1 MSKARA
7 LLAMT
12 IIGLLVAAARGVSR
26 ASQEPASEGIREFV
40 LGEFGGVSRATLETN
55 ALPYKVVATA
65 LLASEERATGR
76 ALSRSDLPALYRRF
90 GFLFPTH
97 IANWPRGS
105 AEPRFERPV
114 GMVGHSLTG
123 PTPIVR
129 VDAVTLGCATCHSGR
144 LYGADGRATDSVW
157 VGMPNTSIDLEA
169 YTQAVYSGLKTAMQD
184 QGAFRSRIAALFPE
198 MGWTERFTLR
208 YVLLPRIAK
217 RLREYAAAGD
227 VPLPFSNGGPGFTN
241 GVASLKH
248 IVGVPPGVVSGPPDV
263 GFTSIPNLSGRA
275 LRSSLLYDGV
285 YAPVGAEPFTRL
297 DTSRI
302 AVSHVDSLA
311 GIIAFFTVST
321 MGVSPDVGERAIP
334 QVQTAVEWLASR
346 YQSPPFPGTIDSTQ
360 MRAGEVVFARRCTQC
375 HGTYAAGGT
384 PRRLVSFPNRLVPQN
399 VMGTDSARWFAV
411 DEVLIKRLGETAYAR
426 HMAVRRTGGYVAPIL
441 SGLWATAPYLHN
453 GSVPTMWQ
461 FLNPELRAARFYVGG
476 HALDFATMGIA
487 GRLGEDGVFVYP
499 VGYEPWSRAQ
509 LYDTSRPGMS
519 NRGHERQLDGLT
531 ADDKR
536 ALIEYLK
543 TL

>member
-1 MSKARA
+1 MAA
-7 LLAMT
+7 A
-12 IIGLLVAAARGVSR
+12 GVLVAAARGALR
-26 ASQEPASEGIREFV
+26 ASQTPTSDGIREFV

-65 LLASEERATGR
+65 LLMNEERATNT
-76 ALSRSDLPALYRRF
+76 ALSRSDLPTLYRRF
-90 GFLFPTH
+90 GFVFPTH
-97 IANWPRGS
+97 IANWPAGL
-105 AEPRFERPV
+105 AEPRFERPI
-114 GMVGHSLTG
+114 GTVGHSLSG
-123 PTPIVR
+123 PMPVVR
-129 VDAVTLGCATCHSGR
+129 VDAVTLGCATCHAGR

-157 VGMPNTSIDLEA
+157 VGMPNTSIDLES
-169 YTQAVYSGLKTAMQD
+169 YTQAVYRGLKTAMED
-184 QGAFRSRIAALFPE
+184 RGAFRSRVSRLFPE

-208 YVLLPRIAK
+208 YVLLPRIAT

-248 IVGVPPGVVSGPPDV
+248 IVGVPPGTVSGPPDI
-263 GFTSIPNLSGRA
+263 GFTSIPDLSSRA

-285 YAPVGAEPFTRL
+285 YAPLNAQHFTPL
-297 DTSRI
+297 DSSRI
-302 AVSHVDSLA
+302 PAAHVDSLA

-321 MGVSPDVGERAIP
+321 MGVAPDVGERAIP
-334 QVQTAVEWLASR
+334 QVRAAVDWIASR
-346 YQSPPFPGTIDSTQ
+346 YQSPQFPGAIDSTR

-375 HGTYAAGGT
+375 HGTYADGT
-384 PRRLVSFPNRLVPQN
+384 PRMLVSFPNRLVPQSA
-399 VMGTDSARWFAV
+399 MGSDSARWV
-411 DEVLIKRLGETAYAR
+411 VIDDVLMTRLGATAYAR
-426 HMAVRRTGGYVAPIL
+426 HMSMRHTGGYVAPIL

-453 GSVPTMWQ
+453 GSVPTLWQ
-461 FLNPELRAARFYVGG
+461 FLNPELRVARFYVGG

-487 GRLGEDGVFVYP
+487 GQLGEDGVYAYP
-499 VGYEPWSRAQ
+499 SGYAAWSTPQ

-519 NRGHERQLDGLT
+519 NRGHERQLDRLS